1 VRASGPDACHT
12 GRVSEP
18 ETLTVYLQ
26 TEGDASAVADRFRAA
41 AVELPEVETADV
53 EVEDVERSVA
63 DVFETIT
70 VTLTAA
76 GGVVGAGNLLLG
88 SVTDLIKTINGIR
101 AAWRDAE
108 DGPVPIDVADANAN
122 PATPDG
128 TDR

>member
-1 VRASGPDACHT
+1 
-12 GRVSEP
+12 VSEP